1 VVGVNDA
8 GQAVTSTNEAL
19 RKRVEAVLDMAVT
32 TVSSLTESFFSGAPV
47 QSPDY
52 LLKAKEVGITEA
64 SSEGSAMNVVSK
76 PEAQGDGDAGGGQAI
91 KGDAEEVGESEESDF
106 ELEVHT

>member
-1 VVGVNDA
+1 
-8 GQAVTSTNEAL
+8 
-19 RKRVEAVLDMAVT
+19 VEAVLDMAVT

-52 LLKAKEVGITEA
+52 FLKEKEVGMMEA
-64 SSEGSAMNVVSK
+64 SSEGSAMDVASK
-76 PEAQGDGDAGGGQAI
+76 PEAQGNGGGQAL
-91 KGDAEEVGESEESDF
+91 KGDAVEAGESEESDF